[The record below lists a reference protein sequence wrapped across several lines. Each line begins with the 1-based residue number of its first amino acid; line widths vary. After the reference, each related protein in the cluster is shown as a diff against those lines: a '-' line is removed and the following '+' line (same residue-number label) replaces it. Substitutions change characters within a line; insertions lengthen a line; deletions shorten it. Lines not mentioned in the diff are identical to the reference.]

1 MKNQIT
7 IKRSGCF
14 LPTFALVVIFLL
26 VSALLW
32 LSTVGLPQ
40 AATDYLTAKVK
51 EETGLTLKVEK
62 IRLSPLSG
70 LGIKAEKVSLF
81 EPGLPA
87 VYIQKLK
94 VSFDWDDLAT
104 GRFDLPHIRVR
115 KGSVALAVGDTTDE
129 LLSLKNL
136 DLDVEVRSPQS
147 SDQLHLN
154 GACDLQGINLKLTA
168 IFPLQEKQKSANE
181 SSDVDI
187 ESSDV
192 DIKATLADLKQD
204 IRKQM
209 SLLQQI
215 QTETARQQWATP
227 PTLLLVYSAE
237 STQPVINITANLP
250 NFDWRD
256 IHIHHAVLVAENNG
270 GQLKLNRLEFKTSAP
285 DTTFIAKAEF
295 NPNTMEGTFDMDSSA
310 SPVDIAKKHLREKTP
325 AWLGMISHADG
336 VTPHI
341 RLKSDFRLAE
351 DNELLNRYTAYLKPR
366 ESGNNSAAE
375 NETGG
380 TETNSKKAADAA
392 PFAKLCQ
399 IIKHLRIEGD
409 IEQRGFKIND
419 SEISSVV
426 SGFYFE
432 DGKFNI
438 DKLNIELPD
447 GGNLALVASLKDG
460 NGQIDFQLN
469 SDIDYLLHFATHFTK
484 VSLPDG
490 SELKGMSRMGVRVNL
505 TMPDINWEEAKLQDM
520 LPDVADIHLTAGI
533 DQVKQRLTQKP
544 EAPTQEGKNDITGY
558 HDFQLT
564 APQISLSANRIRID
578 RELTAHISIENLK
591 GAAEL
596 ADLSYL
602 HTEILPQ
609 SGETNEPATKETK
622 SFLHNLTLQ
631 TDGCNLEFS
640 QMDGTPVFSVASARA
655 HAKISQAGH
664 DAVTADECTIAA
676 NLPYGAATN
685 IAPLSQLKGANL
697 SLACKELVNTE
708 TPLHLE
714 QPTADVA
721 VESNDEANH
730 PSYCINLTA
739 AFDSLQF
746 KEMLLGGMQCRTSVE
761 NPNLNFIEGLLA
773 NAEKNQKYAANNIV
787 SHVAKNIALPL
798 FDALHMQFDNKEFSL
813 GNAFNSGNQ
822 VMSLH
827 MDPAGKEESVFN
839 LSVPLNGQ
847 ELGVKLPLR
856 TEGNTLSLHD
866 AEITCPIAEL
876 QPLLKHFD
884 PELCETITQNIELP
898 KTITLRLPEV
908 TYNTAE
914 GRLTE
919 ANVSIS
925 VPELVRTPNA
935 VPALRGKKVTVGVDS
950 DLKFFYNDKGKL
962 LYSGNLHVR
971 HESGQLDAKVDGDIA
986 SYVHV
991 SEGRNT
997 IYADAIDLLIDD
1009 EDAHAIIRDFRFTPG
1024 KSKILADDI
1033 DTKVSYKNGIG
1044 VEVSCKADIIDTEY
1058 LLDAYTEQEENGI
1071 VREIYQEGITADSFT
1086 LFQHAHCGVEVK
1098 VLLDRKDENGN
1109 PLADEQTINL
1119 TDVEL
1124 TSNNSRWFT
1133 QNNMG
1138 GKGLKTST
1146 TIKGES
1152 ILFNIENNTLTLS
1165 GLKGDS
1171 YPAYTI
1177 GTFYLPLRDYLSGIL
1192 LTAPAQLETKEV
1204 VVPIATHC
1212 DVPMSGTIRVKIPNG
1227 GRYDLQG
1234 TIIPVEQFSGFVTLF
1249 DDHVYLDK
1257 LNSSTWGGVLNGQ
1270 LSIGFNDTLPA
1281 FDGYFVARAMDLRRI
1296 AKAFDSDFKPAV
1308 CAAEF
1313 RFRAKNAELT
1323 SLEGYG
1329 AARVSDGDLMEIP
1342 LFSPVSYVITHL
1354 PEFIADKATD
1364 SVRRVTGRKDT
1375 KETPAPQQE
1384 EEKSWW
1390 QRVTGVFTNPVRSVT
1405 SAVNYSADAA
1415 ADKANSVQDAAGA
1428 YVPFANYVATY
1439 DLQDASAFFT
1449 LRNGFLYSDDVK
1461 ASGSNLK
1468 VKLEMALNLTD
1479 MTINATLHPSFN
1491 SLLDV
1496 ASKPFTVL
1504 SKYMLDINVSGPLS
1518 NLSWNVRLNNSE
1530 AIKKQMKDD
1539 VERLKKEAKDVEH
1552 AVGL

>member
-7 IKRSGCF
+7 IRRSGCF
-14 LPTFALVVIFLL
+14 LPTLALVVIFLL

-62 IRLSPLSG
+62 IRLAPLNG
-70 LGIKAEKVSLF
+70 LGITAEKVSLY

-87 VYIQKLK
+87 LYFTKLG
-94 VSFDWDDLAT
+94 VSFDWDDVAT
-104 GRFDLPHIRVR
+104 GRFDLPHVRIRGGVI
-115 KGSVALAVGDTTDE
+115 ALAVGETSDD
-129 LLSLKNL
+129 LLSLSKL
-136 DLDVEVRSPQS
+136 DLGAEVRCPKGTNE
-147 SDQLHLN
+147 LHLN
-154 GACDLQGINLKLTA
+154 GAGDLQGIKLTLTA
-168 IFPLQEKQKSANE
+168 IFPLPKTENDQTQETDE
-181 SSDVDI
+181 G
-187 ESSDV
+187 
-192 DIKATLADLKQD
+192 DIKAAIAEVKEQ
-204 IRKQM
+204 IREAM
-209 SLLQQI
+209 PRLREVHAEI
-215 QTETARQQWATP
+215 ARQHWDTP
-227 PTLLLVYSAE
+227 PTVVLLYSEEGAQPIAQAAIQLPRYEWQDIHFHDGHLLLEMNGSHL
-237 STQPVINITANLP
+237 NL
-250 NFDWRD
+250 
-256 IHIHHAVLVAENNG
+256 
-270 GQLKLNRLEFKTSAP
+270 QRLTFRTSAP
-285 DTTFIAKAEF
+285 DTVFETKVEYDLEKRNGA
-295 NPNTMEGTFDMDSSA
+295 FDILSSA
-310 SPVDIAKKHLREKTP
+310 SLVELSQKFLQEDAPD
-325 AWLGMISHADG
+325 WLQMIHHEAG
-336 VTPHI
+336 VTPRI
-341 RLKSDFRLAE
+341 RLKGDVRLAE
-351 DNELLNRYTAYLKPR
+351 DYVPE
-366 ESGNNSAAE
+366 
-375 NETGG
+375 
-380 TETNSKKAADAA
+380 
-392 PFAKLCQ
+392 
-399 IIKHLRIEGD
+399 HLRIEGD
-409 IEQRGFKIND
+409 FEQKGFTIND
-419 SEISSVV
+419 SVVKSV
-426 SGFYFE
+426 SAGFFYE
-432 DGKFNI
+432 DGNLNL
-438 DKLNIELPD
+438 DKLHIELPD
-447 GGNLALVASLKDG
+447 DGSLTATARLIKGQGEVSLK
-460 NGQIDFQLN
+460 LN
-469 SDIDYLLHFATHFTK
+469 SDIDYLLHLSNHFAK
-484 VSLPDG
+484 VTLPEG
-490 SELKGMSRMGVRVNL
+490 VELQGKTATELQVNL
-505 TMPDINWEEAKLQDM
+505 TTPLFEPGKTEWQTMIPTLTGVQFSLKTDHVAAEGATVEKPAIQVSAKGMELSCDKLSECSVGQ
-520 LPDVADIHLTAGI
+520 L
-533 DQVKQRLTQKP
+533 
-544 EAPTQEGKNDITGY
+544 
-558 HDFQLT
+558 QLT
-564 APQISLSANRIRID
+564 AAADSVTYDKAAVTRPAIQVSGCDISL
-578 RELTAHISIENLK
+578 AHAGENLK
-591 GAAEL
+591 AAVKSAAGEL
-596 ADLSYL
+596 SADQAVYDDAAVQRL
-602 HTEILPQ
+602 
-609 SGETNEPATKETK
+609 A
-622 SFLHNLTLQ
+622 LTA
-631 TDGCNLEFS
+631 E
-640 QMDGTPVFSVASARA
+640 A
-655 HAKISQAGH
+655 
-664 DAVTADECTIAA
+664 
-676 NLPYGAATN
+676 PYGWNNAE
-685 IAPLSQLKGANL
+685 PLLKQLSG
-697 SLACKELVNTE
+697 
-708 TPLHLE
+708 LHLHL
-714 QPTADVA
+714 D
-721 VESNDEANH
+721 
-730 PSYCINLTA
+730 
-739 AFDSLQF
+739 
-746 KEMLLGGMQCRTSVE
+746 
-761 NPNLNFIEGLLA
+761 
-773 NAEKNQKYAANNIV
+773 
-787 SHVAKNIALPL
+787 
-798 FDALHMQFDNKEFSL
+798 
-813 GNAFNSGNQ
+813 GNAYSIGDDFQGER
-822 VMSLH
+822 MSTDAAVKTDTQDTAVHL
-827 MDPAGKEESVFN
+827 ATT
-839 LSVPLNGQ
+839 LNGQ
-847 ELGVKLPLR
+847 ELTLHLPFTM
-856 TEGNTLSLHD
+856 TEDAVILNDMQLS
-866 AEITCPIAEL
+866 CPAAEL
-876 QPLLKHFD
+876 EPLLQRFGGEGYTAVSKH
-884 PELCETITQNIELP
+884 LQLP
-898 KTITLRLPEV
+898 KEINLRVVQGGYNVTENRLLDTTLVL
-908 TYNTAE
+908 
-914 GRLTE
+914 
-919 ANVSIS
+919 S

-935 VPALRGKKVTVGVDS
+935 VPALRGKEVAVGLNTVLNLRQDQNGDIR
-950 DLKFFYNDKGKL
+950 
-962 LYSGNLHVR
+962 YSGNLQVT
-971 HESGQLDAKVDGDIA
+971 HESGQLDAEVDGNIA

-991 SEGRNT
+991 TNGCNT

-1033 DTKVSYKNGIG
+1033 DTMVSYNNGIC
-1044 VEVSCKADIIDTEY
+1044 VKVKCNADIIDTEY

-1071 VREIYQEGITADSFT
+1071 VREVYQEGVTADTFT
-1086 LFQHAHCGVEVK
+1086 LFQHAHCGVEVN

-1119 TDVEL
+1119 TNVEL

-1192 LTAPAQLETKEV
+1192 LTAPAQLDTKKL

-1212 DVPMSGTIRVKIPNG
+1212 DVPMSGTICVRIPNG

-1270 LSIGFNDTLPA
+1270 LSIGFNETLPA

-1364 SVRRVTGRKDT
+1364 SVRRVTGRKGT
-1375 KETPAPQQE
+1375 KEKPIPQQEKE

-1518 NLSWNVRLNNSE
+1518 NLSWNVRLNNRE

-1539 VERLKKEAKDVEH
+1539 VEHLKKEAKDVEH